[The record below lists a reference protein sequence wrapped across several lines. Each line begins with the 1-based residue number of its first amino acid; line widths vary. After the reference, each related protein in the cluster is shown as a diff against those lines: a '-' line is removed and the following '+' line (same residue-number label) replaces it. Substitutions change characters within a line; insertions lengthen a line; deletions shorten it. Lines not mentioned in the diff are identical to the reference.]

1 MIDYEAMIV
10 RLAEAQIER
19 KRVQRLLEAG
29 WNVVHFANYEKVKDW
44 MKAKEDHQ
52 WVEDWSRR
60 QLRYASEQTI
70 LGQIELHVHRYPD
83 CPDCTLSEGLD
94 K

>member
-1 MIDYEAMIV
+1 MSEQMIV

-19 KRVQRLLEAG
+19 KRVQRLLE
-29 WNVVHFANYEKVKDW
+29 EVKDW